1 MKIMVSMIQTRI
13 ESMVENRI
21 GLSASAIG
29 SDVIAKAIDR
39 RMKIFDMNNIDTYLD
54 SLERSEEEW
63 NELIELLVVPE
74 TWFFRNRESF
84 VFLAHYIISQWP
96 LKHKNRVLRVLSIP
110 CATGEEPYS
119 IAITLMDAGMKEN
132 QYFIDAVD
140 ISSIALDKAREGVF
154 GPESFRGMNLSFRD
168 RNFEAIV
175 NDREKRFVLKPSVRQ
190 KVRFLQGN
198 LINSNILINEM
209 PYDIIFCRNLLIYL
223 SVQAKQKVVHNIGRM
238 LARNG
243 ILFVGHVERPLVGNS
258 EFTWIREPSVFACTK
273 KKLSIKNKSLELR
286 RKTSDRKQKVFSSK
300 KVPASSRFISADVH
314 KKTDNAKTSCQ
325 QPSFLQK
332 PPQGIEE
339 RDNLS
344 NNEKIMKMATLHA
357 DQGDLEKARKLCKEC
372 LNENSLMIPAN
383 FLMGLICQA
392 MNEEDK
398 AEKYFNKTVYLDPN
412 HYEALGHLAF
422 IMERRG
428 ETGRAVQLRLRADRI
443 LKREGATIENEE

>member
-1 MKIMVSMIQTRI
+1 MVSMIQTRI

-39 RMKIFDMNNIDTYLD
+39 RMKIFGMNKIDTYLD
-54 SLERSEEEW
+54 SLERSGKEW

-84 VFLAHYIISQWP
+84 IFLSHYITSQWP

-119 IAITLMDAGMKEN
+119 IAITLMDAGMEEN

-140 ISSIALDKAREGVF
+140 ISSIALDKAKEGVF
-154 GPESFRGMNLSFRD
+154 GPESFRGRNLSFRD
-168 RNFEAIV
+168 RNFEPVV

-198 LINSNILINEM
+198 LINSNILANEM

-223 SVQAKQKVVHNIGRM
+223 SVKAKQKVVHNIGRM

-273 KKLSIKNKSLELR
+273 KKLSIKDKSSDLR
-286 RKTSDRKQKVFSSK
+286 KKTPRRKQKVFSSK
-300 KVPASSRFISADVH
+300 KVPASSRFASAGVH
-314 KKTDNAKTSCQ
+314 KKPDNAKMSCQ

-332 PPQGIEE
+332 PPLGIEE
-339 RDNLS
+339 HDNLS

-428 ETGRAVQLRLRADRI
+428 EPGRAVQLRLRADRI